1 MVFLKDRSALPRSA
15 TPMATQKKSTSK
27 NEPTWTFLT
36 NHAHVLICIAMD
48 PKARFRDIAE
58 LVGITERAVARI
70 LSELEASGY
79 VEHKRDGRRN
89 IYKVRTNLPFR
100 HPLEHHRNV
109 GVLLE
114 AILRGGRAKGRSDS

>member
-1 MVFLKDRSALPRSA
+1 
-15 TPMATQKKSTSK
+15 MATQSKSRPA
-27 NEPTWTFLT
+27 NGPTWTFLT

-48 PKARFRDIAE
+48 PKARFRDIADQ
-58 LVGITERAVARI
+58 VGITERAVARI
-70 LSELEASGY
+70 LSELEAGGY

-114 AILRGGRAKGRSDS
+114 AIVRGGRPKGRSDT

>member
-1 MVFLKDRSALPRSA
+1 MA
-15 TPMATQKKSTSK
+15 TPTKTAAAS
-27 NEPTWTFLT
+27 EPTWTFLT
-36 NHAHVLICIAMD
+36 NHAHVLICIATD
-48 PKARFRDIAE
+48 PKARFRDIAN

-114 AILRGGRAKGRSDS
+114 AFVRGAKPKARSNT

>member
-1 MVFLKDRSALPRSA
+1 
-15 TPMATQKKSTSK
+15 MATQTKSTPGG
-27 NEPTWTFLT
+27 EPTWTFLT

-48 PKARFRDIAE
+48 PKARLRDIAD

-114 AILRGGRAKGRSDS
+114 AIVRGGRPRGRSDK